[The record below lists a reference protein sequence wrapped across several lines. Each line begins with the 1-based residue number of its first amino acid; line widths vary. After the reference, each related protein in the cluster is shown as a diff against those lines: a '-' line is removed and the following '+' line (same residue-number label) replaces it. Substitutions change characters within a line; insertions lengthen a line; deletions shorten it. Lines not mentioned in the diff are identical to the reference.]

1 MVELENNKT
10 KDRESICTYIQILQD
25 VITRMGTN
33 SSNIKALIAVIYTIF
48 VTVII
53 AVNKLKE
60 HWWIGLIITFIGIMM
75 DTYYLALERMYRKK
89 YNKFLKSVNENKIEE
104 EIIFDMNPRGTD
116 LKFETLAEMLECCK
130 SFSVWGFYILFIII
144 AIVLKVI

>member
-1 MVELENNKT
+1 MVESENNKT

-60 HWWIGLIITFIGIMM
+60 YCWIGLIIAFIGILM

-89 YNKFLKSVNENKIEE
+89 YNKFLESVNENKIEE
-104 EIIFDMNPRGTD
+104 DKIFDMNPKGTD
-116 LKFETLAEMLECCK
+116 LKFEVLAEMLECCK

-144 AIVLKVI
+144 TIVLKVI

>member
-1 MVELENNKT
+1 MIEAENNKT
-10 KDRESICTYIQILQD
+10 KDREAVCTYIQILQD

-53 AVNKLKE
+53 TVNQLKKY
-60 HWWIGLIITFIGIMM
+60 WWIGLIIAFIGIMM
-75 DTYYLALERMYRKK
+75 DTSYLAFERMYRKK
-89 YNKFLKSVNENKIEE
+89 YNIFLKSINENRVEE
-104 EIIFDMNPRGTD
+104 EIIFDMNPKNTD
-116 LKFETLAEMLECCK
+116 LKFELFAEMLECCK

-144 AIVLKVI
+144 TIVLKIM